1 MLATQIFKTNEIG
14 LMESGAKES
23 QAMAAKYPEAPAWP
37 TDAYNV
43 AIITNKTTARIIIG
57 SINYMRDHI

>member
-1 MLATQIFKTNEIG
+1 MVATQIFKTNEIG

-23 QAMAAKYPEAPAWP
+23 HAIAAKYPEAPAWP
-37 TDAYNV
+37 TDEYNV
-43 AIITNKTTARIIIG
+43 AIIINKTIARMIIG